1 MKKFRKQK
9 REKPTWVF
17 AKSLAVALVL
27 SCAFAVGFQTFIH
40 ETINYELNSQIE
52 EQTGDLNEHINLRAE
67 QLKERYGY
75 VDPDILYS
83 ELDSYLTMYTT
94 YDVQLD
100 QFGLFDPQ
108 NRPSVQIAPNYSK
121 NCHAMSALT
130 DKDGNII
137 ASSRMNMQTMLM
149 FQKDMDTDMDR
160 GFYQCDLELI
170 DSTEI
175 ESFIK
180 SYYTNDM
187 YIYAHMEADS
197 LYVNKEDRTFI
208 PHEGRIKRTTYKKH
222 GFFHNE
228 NGNYLVDDNIEKE
241 ETKEFTI
248 DINDLDVDSSD
259 YELIEVHMGLGGDE
273 YPKAILLGIF
283 GTDTEV
289 FDCFSDEF
297 TAPDT
302 DFSSYSYKWN
312 SDSTA
317 TFARSRVLSVYGE
330 PYTLN
335 VRFVFNYMEPQLVR
349 YYWTYTIL
357 VAVLL
362 IIIALLYAWRRNVK
376 NKAKYAMEDF
386 RRDLTNA
393 LAHDIKTPLT
403 AIGGY
408 AENILDGGLSEDE
421 QQRYLHSIID
431 NVAFTDSM
439 VNCTLRLN
447 TMDGSEL
454 GREKVSVGELV
465 ESAVKKYDIVLEEKN
480 ITFKAS
486 GSAEIKTNGGSLGT
500 IVENLVSNAVKYTT
514 ENGTINAELDKK
526 RLVITNTVAAKVDVN
541 KLKQPFVRGDASRS
555 NTQGSGLGLSL
566 ADRAAVMNG
575 MVLKLAC
582 TDTEFRAELKF

>member
-9 REKPTWVF
+9 REKTAWVF

-52 EQTGDLNEHINLRAE
+52 EQTGDLNEHINLKAE

-94 YDVQLD
+94 YDVQLE

-108 NRPSVQIAPNYSK
+108 NRFSVQIVPNYSK

-137 ASSRMNMQTMLM
+137 ASSRMNMQTMLL
-149 FQKDMDTDMDR
+149 FQKDKDTDMDR
-160 GFYQCDLELI
+160 GFYQCDLGLI
-170 DSTEI
+170 DSSDI
-175 ESFIK
+175 ASFIR
-180 SYYTNDM
+180 SNYTND
-187 YIYAHMEADS
+187 IYVFCDIKADS
-197 LYVNKEDRTFI
+197 LYVNKKDRTFI
-208 PHEGRIKRTTYKKH
+208 PHESSITKTTYKKT
-222 GFFHNE
+222 
-228 NGNYLVDDNIEKE
+228 GNLLVDDSIEKE

-248 DINDLDVDSSD
+248 DINDLDVDSSE
-259 YELIEVHMGLGGDE
+259 YELIEVHMGIGGDE
-273 YPKAILLGIF
+273 YPKAFLMNIW
-283 GTDTEV
+283 GTDRDT

-317 TFARSRVLSVYGE
+317 TFARSRTLSVYGE
-330 PYTLN
+330 TYTLS

-357 VAVLL
+357 VTVLL

-439 VNCTLRLN
+439 VNRTLRLN

-514 ENGTINAELDKK
+514 ENGTIKAELDKK
-526 RLVITNTVAAKVDVN
+526 RLVITNTVAAKVDVK

>member
-17 AKSLAVALVL
+17 AKSLAAALVL

-75 VDPDILYS
+75 VDHDILYS

-108 NRPSVQIAPNYSK
+108 NRSSVQIAPNYSK

-137 ASSRMNMQTMLM
+137 ASSRMNMQTMLL
-149 FQKDMDTDMDR
+149 FQKDKDIDMDR

-170 DSTEI
+170 DSSDI
-175 ESFIK
+175 ASFIR
-180 SYYTNDM
+180 SNYTND
-187 YIYAHMEADS
+187 IYVFCDIKADS
-197 LYVNKEDRTFI
+197 LYVNKKDRTLI
-208 PHEGRIKRTTYKKH
+208 PHESSITKTTYKKT
-222 GFFHNE
+222 
-228 NGNYLVDDNIEKE
+228 GNLLVDDSIEKE

-248 DINDLDVDSSD
+248 DINDIDVDSSE

-297 TAPDT
+297 THPD
-302 DFSSYSYKWN
+302 DDWSSYTYKGN
-312 SDSTA
+312 TDNTA
-317 TFARSRVLSVYGE
+317 IFTKNRTLSIYGE

-335 VRFVFNYMEPQLVR
+335 VKFVFNYMEPQLVR

-439 VNCTLRLN
+439 VNRTLRLN

-526 RLVITNTVAAKVDVN
+526 RLVITNTVAAKVDVK